1 MFECCKASL
10 NNIWRFRGGM
20 KVNMSVCV
28 CFGFYYPLK
37 EVSTRVEACLLPV
50 KRLMYIIQLVS
61 AREVRR
67 LANLIKIKPS
77 IRPQFC
83 Y

>member
-1 MFECCKASL
+1 
-10 NNIWRFRGGM
+10 M

-37 EVSTRVEACLLPV
+37 EVSTQGEACLLPV

-61 AREVRR
+61 VREVRR
-67 LANLIKIKPS
+67 VAEHMASVLAMKIILFS
-77 IRPQFC
+77 
-83 Y
+83 